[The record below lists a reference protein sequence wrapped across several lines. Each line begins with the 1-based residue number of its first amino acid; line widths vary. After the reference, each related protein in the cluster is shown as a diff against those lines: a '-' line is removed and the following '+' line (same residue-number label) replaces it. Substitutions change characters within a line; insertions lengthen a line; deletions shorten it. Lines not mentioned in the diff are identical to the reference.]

1 LTKNFPILASKLFI
15 QLNVFQKKRTP
26 LCGDDKFN
34 LHAAVMQTAQV
45 PRIGGANRRR
55 LDLSY
60 ANGNG
65 ANKATDQASALIS
78 RRSPRT

>member
-1 LTKNFPILASKLFI
+1 MRKKEFIALNSPI
-15 QLNVFQKKRTP
+15 KRHTAVR
-26 LCGDDKFN
+26 GDDNFN

-60 ANGNG
+60 ANGSG
-65 ANKATDQASALIS
+65 ANKATDQASALAA
-78 RRSPRT
+78 RS